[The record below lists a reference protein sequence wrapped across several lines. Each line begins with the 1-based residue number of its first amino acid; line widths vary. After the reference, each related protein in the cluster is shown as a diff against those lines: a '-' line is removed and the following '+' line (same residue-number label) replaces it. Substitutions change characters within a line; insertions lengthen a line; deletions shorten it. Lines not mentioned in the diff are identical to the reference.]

1 MPRTSA
7 RRDSRVVQIPRDFNP
22 FRAAQIATMTNAPSS
37 ASDDRAWRTFGCS
50 PTVKQNSN
58 SGRFY
63 IECPYRTSSTHTK
76 MSIKTLRSKGWVARS
91 TNPPYGAAPFEPR
104 DFGTQAAALA
114 AVPRFIEW
122 IVDGFANLGSG
133 GSTSTPM
140 DAGRAVLWRCVS

>member
-1 MPRTSA
+1 MPLPQVEDA
-7 RRDSRVVQIPRDFNP
+7 RQDV
-22 FRAAQIATMTNAPSS
+22 AQQ
-37 ASDDRAWRTFGCS
+37 
-50 PTVKQNSN
+50 PTLQ
-58 SGRFY
+58 R
-63 IECPYRTSSTHTK
+63 
-76 MSIKTLRSKGWVARS
+76 WVARS

-140 DAGRAVLWRCVS
+140 DAGRAVLWRCVVEGTAILVKSLMCLRAYAHGAHDGSVCACGLSRTTRWERWPCTAHGVGRRSV

>member
-1 MPRTSA
+1 VA
-7 RRDSRVVQIPRDFNP
+7 HL
-22 FRAAQIATMTNAPSS
+22 
-37 ASDDRAWRTFGCS
+37 GCS
-50 PTVKQNSN
+50 PTVKQNNN
-58 SGRFY
+58 SGRWY
-63 IECPYRTSSTHTK
+63 IECLYRKSKTHVK
-76 MSIKTLRSKGWVARS
+76 MSLNNLRSRGGS
-91 TNPPYGAAPFEPR
+91 TTLPPYGAAPFEPR

>member
-1 MPRTSA
+1 MPLPQVEDA
-7 RRDSRVVQIPRDFNP
+7 RQDV
-22 FRAAQIATMTNAPSS
+22 AQQ
-37 ASDDRAWRTFGCS
+37 
-50 PTVKQNSN
+50 PTLQ
-58 SGRFY
+58 R
-63 IECPYRTSSTHTK
+63 
-76 MSIKTLRSKGWVARS
+76 WVARS

-140 DAGRAVLWRCVS
+140 DAGRAVLCALAVCVVGYCYNWLRASCACARTHMGRTTDQSAPVD

>member
-1 MPRTSA
+1 MPLPQVEAHVKMSLNNLRSRGGSPAPRTL
-7 RRDSRVVQIPRDFNP
+7 V
-22 FRAAQIATMTNAPSS
+22 
-37 ASDDRAWRTFGCS
+37 
-50 PTVKQNSN
+50 PT
-58 SGRFY
+58 
-63 IECPYRTSSTHTK
+63 
-76 MSIKTLRSKGWVARS
+76 
-91 TNPPYGAAPFEPR
+91 AAPFEPR

>member
-1 MPRTSA
+1 
-7 RRDSRVVQIPRDFNP
+7 
-22 FRAAQIATMTNAPSS
+22 
-37 ASDDRAWRTFGCS
+37 
-50 PTVKQNSN
+50 
-58 SGRFY
+58 
-63 IECPYRTSSTHTK
+63 
-76 MSIKTLRSKGWVARS
+76 MSIKMLRSKGWVARS
-91 TNPPYGAAPFEPR
+91 TTLPGAPGAAPFEPR

>member
-1 MPRTSA
+1 MA
-7 RRDSRVVQIPRDFNP
+7 HL
-22 FRAAQIATMTNAPSS
+22 
-37 ASDDRAWRTFGCS
+37 GCS

-58 SGRFY
+58 SGRWY
-63 IECPYRTSSTHTK
+63 IECLYRKSKTHVK
-76 MSIKTLRSKGWVARS
+76 MSLNNTTLQRWVARS

-114 AVPRFIEW
+114 AVPRFIAW

>member
-1 MPRTSA
+1 MA
-7 RRDSRVVQIPRDFNP
+7 HL
-22 FRAAQIATMTNAPSS
+22 
-37 ASDDRAWRTFGCS
+37 GCS

-58 SGRFY
+58 SGRWY
-63 IECPYRTSSTHTK
+63 IECLYRKSKTHVK
-76 MSIKTLRSKGWVARS
+76 MSLNNLRSKGGS
-91 TNPPYGAAPFEPR
+91 TTLPPYGAAPFEPR

>member
-1 MPRTSA
+1 MPLPQVEDA
-7 RRDSRVVQIPRDFNP
+7 RQDV
-22 FRAAQIATMTNAPSS
+22 AQQ
-37 ASDDRAWRTFGCS
+37 
-50 PTVKQNSN
+50 PTLQ
-58 SGRFY
+58 R
-63 IECPYRTSSTHTK
+63 
-76 MSIKTLRSKGWVARS
+76 WVARS

-140 DAGRAVLWRCVS
+140 WTLDALSSGGVCRRVLL